1 MFLIKAHRTKLWMLL
16 ALLALLASGLSP
28 ALADQ
33 INVPFKVTVNL
44 QPSTAQAQGV
54 YCTTTNGAKSF
65 GATVTVM
72 CSTGAQVALTAPAK
86 SGMPWTPMHGGA
98 YQYAS
103 YVSRAGESYG
113 NFDAFTTTGTI
124 TTWRQV
130 QLHDRSYT
138 ELMLS
143 W

>member
-1 MFLIKAHRTKLWMLL
+1 MFLIKAHCTKLWMLM
-16 ALLALLASGLSP
+16 ALLASGLSP
-28 ALADQ
+28 AMADQ
-33 INVPFKVTVNL
+33 VNAPFKVTVNL

-54 YCTTTNGAKSF
+54 YCTTHSAKSF
-65 GATVTVM
+65 GAIVTVV

-86 SGMPWTPMHGGA
+86 GGMPWTPMHGGA
-98 YQYAS
+98 YQSAS
-103 YVSRAGESYG
+103 YVARAGQSYG

>member
-1 MFLIKAHRTKLWMLL
+1 MAIACMAF
-16 ALLALLASGLSP
+16 GLG
-28 ALADQ
+28 AAKADQ
-33 INVPFKVTVNL
+33 VSAPFKVTVNL
-44 QPSTAQAQGV
+44 QPSNAQSVPSV
-54 YCTTTNGAKSF
+54 YCSTTNATQSF
-65 GATVTVM
+65 GATVTVV
-72 CSTGAQVALTAPAK
+72 CSTGAQVALAAPAK
-86 SGMPWTPMHGGA
+86 GGMPWTPMHGGA

-103 YVSRAGESYG
+103 YVARAGESYG
-113 NFDAFTTTGTI
+113 NFDVYTTTGTI

>member
-1 MFLIKAHRTKLWMLL
+1 MLLIKAHCTKLWMLM
-16 ALLALLASGLSP
+16 ALMASGLSP

-33 INVPFKVTVNL
+33 VNAPFKVTVNL
-44 QPSTAQAQGV
+44 QPSSAQGV
-54 YCTTTNGAKSF
+54 YCTTTNSAKSF
-65 GATVTVM
+65 GATVTVV

-103 YVSRAGESYG
+103 YLSRAGQSYG
-113 NFDAFTTTGTI
+113 HFDAFTTTGTI